1 MTLAIIG
8 GTGFDEFERLEE
20 DQTHEVNTTWGK
32 PSDRIEEGILGN
44 KRILFL
50 RRHGKKFKF
59 PPHLINY
66 RANIAALHKL
76 GASSIIATAAVGGI
90 GIDVGKIVLPDQ
102 IVDYTYG
109 RDSTFFEGGNAS
121 LKHIDFSYPYDR
133 KIREKLISAA
143 TAKSITLID
152 SGTYGITQ
160 GPRLET
166 AAEIRKL
173 RNDGCHIVGMTGMP
187 EACLAKEMGIPYA
200 TMAIVVNPAAGLGK
214 GEILL
219 SDMGKILSQ
228 GCKIC
233 VEILK
238 TVEL

>member
-8 GTGFDEFERLEE
+8 GTGFDDFENLEE
-20 DQTHEVNTTWGK
+20 GRGHEVHTTWGE
-32 PSDRIEEGILGN
+32 PSDRIEEGILGS

-50 RRHGKKFKF
+50 RRHGKKIKF

-66 RANIAALHKL
+66 RANIAALREL
-76 GASSIIATAAVGGI
+76 GASKIIATAAVGGI
-90 GIDVGKIVLPDQ
+90 GIKVGKIVLPDQ
-102 IVDYTYG
+102 IIDYTHG
-109 RDSTFFEGGNAS
+109 RNSTFFEGGNAS
-121 LKHIDFSYPYDR
+121 LKHIDFSYPYDM
-133 KIREKLISAA
+133 KIREKIKSAA
-143 TAKSITLID
+143 TAKSISLID
-152 SGTYGITQ
+152 SGTYGVTQ

-219 SDMGKILSQ
+219 SDMERALSQ
-228 GCKIC
+228 GFKIC
-233 VEILK
+233 IDILK